1 MYIASMVK
9 LFIPVG
15 LLLLGWLMMLLLA
28 RRNEKK
34 VRSEWETLLTP
45 AGEKIFEH
53 ARVEIQTNTC
63 MVGVAMQEAHAI
75 KRLGDID
82 EALRFLNIGGEVV
95 ERFTPN
101 LLSLLA
107 VMARFSRMISA
118 VTPVNPILPSNFHL
132 AELVNLAH
140 LHNILNQMLIST
152 KQRFRLKLFVIGKGV
167 SIASRFLVVRIKN
180 IVSQRSQADQEW
192 DEIVGI
198 GNDFQRLSEESIQSF
213 RSLLE
218 ALSNDAARAL
228 AQQIYLSS
236 GPNATKSLK

>member
-1 MYIASMVK
+1 MVK
-9 LFIPVG
+9 LLIPLG
-15 LLLLGWLMMLLLA
+15 LLLFGWLLMLFLA

-53 ARVEIQTNTC
+53 ARVEIETNTS
-63 MVGVAMQEAHAI
+63 MVGVAMHEAHAI

-82 EALRFLNIGGEVV
+82 EALRFLNIGSEVI
-95 ERFTPN
+95 ERFTPS

-107 VMARFSRMISA
+107 VMAKFSRMISA
-118 VTPVNPILPSNFHL
+118 VTPVNPILPSDFHL

-152 KQRFRLKLFVIGKGV
+152 KQRFRLRLFIIGKGV
-167 SIASRFLVVRIKN
+167 SIASHYLVARIKN
-180 IVSQRSQADQEW
+180 IVSQRNQADQEW
-192 DEIVGI
+192 EEIVGI
-198 GNDFQRLSEESIQSF
+198 GNDFQRLSEESIRSF

-228 AQQIYLSS
+228 AQQIYLSN
-236 GPNATKSLK
+236 GANAAPKSLK

>member
-1 MYIASMVK
+1 MVRI
-9 LFIPVG
+9 LIPIG
-15 LLLLGWLMMLLLA
+15 LLLLGWLLMLLLA

-53 ARVEIQTNTC
+53 ARVEIETNTS
-63 MVGVAMQEAHAI
+63 MVGVAMHEAHAI

-82 EALRFLNIGGEVV
+82 EALRFLNIGSEVI
-95 ERFTPN
+95 ERFTPS

-107 VMARFSRMISA
+107 VMAKFSRMISA
-118 VTPVNPILPSNFHL
+118 VTPVNPILPSDFHL

-152 KQRFRLKLFVIGKGV
+152 KQRFRLRLFIIGKGI
-167 SIASRFLVVRIKN
+167 SIASHYLVARIKN
-180 IVSQRSQADQEW
+180 IVSQRNQADQEW
-192 DEIVGI
+192 EEIVGI
-198 GNDFQRLSEESIQSF
+198 GNDFQRLSEESIRSF

-228 AQQIYLSS
+228 AQQIYLSN
-236 GPNATKSLK
+236 GANAAPKSLK

>member
-1 MYIASMVK
+1 MLK
-9 LFIPVG
+9 LLIPVA
-15 LLLLGWLMMLLLA
+15 LVLLGWLVMVFLA

-34 VRSEWETLLTP
+34 ISSDWETLLSP
-45 AGEKIFEH
+45 SGEKIFEH
-53 ARVEIQTNTC
+53 ARVEIQTNTS
-63 MVGVAMQEAHAI
+63 MVGVAMHEAHAI

-82 EALRFLNIGGEVV
+82 EALRFLNIGSEVV
-95 ERFTPN
+95 ERFTPS

-107 VMARFSRMISA
+107 VMAKFSRMISA

-152 KQRFRLKLFVIGKGV
+152 KQRFRLRLFIIGKGL
-167 SIASRFLVVRIKN
+167 SIASRYLVVRIKN
-180 IVSQRSQADQEW
+180 VISQRSQAEREW
-192 DEIVGI
+192 EEIVGI

-218 ALSNDAARAL
+218 ALSNDSARAL
-228 AQQIYLSS
+228 AQQIYLGN
-236 GPNATKSLK
+236 GPNATPKSLK